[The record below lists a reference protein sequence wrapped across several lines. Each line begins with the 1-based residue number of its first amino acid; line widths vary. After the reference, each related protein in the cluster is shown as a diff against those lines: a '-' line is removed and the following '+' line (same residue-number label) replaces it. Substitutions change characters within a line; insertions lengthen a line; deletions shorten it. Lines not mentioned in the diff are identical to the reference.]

1 MTNHAV
7 LSASASHRRLNCP
20 PSVRLTER
28 IPDNGSIYAAE
39 GSEAHELC
47 EFKLRQLLG
56 MEAHNP
62 LDTPIGL
69 QYYDGTM
76 EDAATG
82 YAAFVLELLEE
93 IRKTCS
99 DPIVMVEQ
107 KLDYSR
113 WVKDGYGTGDAVIV
127 ADGTLHVV
135 DFKYGTGVPISAEG
149 NSQMRLYALGALDM
163 FGELYDIDT
172 VVTTIYQPR
181 LASISTDTISKDDL
195 LDWAENT
202 LRPLADQ
209 AYKGEG
215 DLNAGSWC
223 RFCKLRNSCRK
234 RAETNLAMA
243 QHDFKL
249 PPTLSD
255 EEIAVILDKLDD
267 LISWAGDVKEYAL
280 NAALHGTRFHG
291 WKLVEGRSNRRY
303 TDETAVAQ
311 IVSGT
316 GHDPYGNNSARA
328 EMVNNPTITGI
339 SNISRQTYDRI
350 RNAESLIHD
359 PSDWVDAVNNGEYFE
374 LQYHGHLTMDDVAS
388 ITFHGS
394 LPSQSVLDELKRRG
408 IKIYKLNGG
417 RVNEL

>member
-1 MTNHAV
+1 MANHAI
-7 LSASASHRRLNCP
+7 LSASASYRWLNCP

-39 GSEAHELC
+39 GSEAHALC
-47 EFKLRQLLG
+47 EYKLRKLLG
-56 MEAHNP
+56 MEVQNP
-62 LDTPIGL
+62 LDTPVGL
-69 QYYDGTM
+69 QYYDNTM

-93 IRKTCS
+93 IRKSCP

-107 KLDYSR
+107 RLDFSR
-113 WVKDGYGTGDAVIV
+113 WVKDGFGTGDAVIV

-135 DFKYGTGVPISAEG
+135 DFKYGTGVPVSAEC

-181 LASISTDTISKDDL
+181 LASISTDMISKTDL

-223 RFCKLRNSCRK
+223 RFCKLRNTCRK
-234 RAETNLAMA
+234 RAEANLAMA

-255 EEIAVILDKLDD
+255 EEIAMILDKLDD

-311 IVSGT
+311 IVSDT
-316 GHDPYGNNSARA
+316 GHDPYEHKLLGITAMEKLLGKKQFATLLSDLVERPQGKPVLVPTSDKRPEMTNAKNDFANN
-328 EMVNNPTITGI
+328 
-339 SNISRQTYDRI
+339 
-350 RNAESLIHD
+350 
-359 PSDWVDAVNNGEYFE
+359 
-374 LQYHGHLTMDDVAS
+374 
-388 ITFHGS
+388 
-394 LPSQSVLDELKRRG
+394 
-408 IKIYKLNGG
+408 
-417 RVNEL
+417 

>member
-7 LSASASHRRLNCP
+7 LSASASHRWLNCP

-135 DFKYGTGVPISAEG
+135 DFKYGTGVPVSAEG

-172 VVTTIYQPR
+172 VVMTIYQPR
-181 LASISTDTISKDDL
+181 LSNISMDTISKTDL

-223 RFCKLRNSCRK
+223 RFCKLRSTCRK
-234 RAETNLAMA
+234 RAEANLAVA

-267 LISWAGDVKEYAL
+267 LIGWASDIKEYAL
-280 NAALHGTRFHG
+280 NAALLGKHFDG

-303 TDETAVAQ
+303 TDEAAVAQ
-311 IVSGT
+311 IVSET
-316 GHDPYGNNSARA
+316 GRDPYEHKLLGITAMEKLLGKKQFATLLSNLVERPQGKPVLVPASDKRP
-328 EMVNNPTITGI
+328 EMT
-339 SNISRQTYDRI
+339 
-350 RNAESLIHD
+350 NAKNDFAYE
-359 PSDWVDAVNNGEYFE
+359 G
-374 LQYHGHLTMDDVAS
+374 
-388 ITFHGS
+388 
-394 LPSQSVLDELKRRG
+394 
-408 IKIYKLNGG
+408 
-417 RVNEL
+417 

>member
-1 MTNHAV
+1 MANHAV
-7 LSASASHRRLNCP
+7 LSASASHRWLNCP

-47 EFKLRQLLG
+47 EYKLRQLLG

-69 QYYDGTM
+69 RYYDGTM

-127 ADGTLHVV
+127 ADGALHVV
-135 DFKYGTGVPISAEG
+135 DFKYGTGVPVSAEG

-223 RFCKLRNSCRK
+223 RFCKLRNTCRK
-234 RAETNLAMA
+234 RAEANLAVA

-267 LISWAGDVKEYAL
+267 LIGWASDIKEYAL
-280 NAALHGTRFHG
+280 NAALLGKHFDG

-303 TDETAVAQ
+303 TDEAAVAQ
-311 IVSGT
+311 IVSET
-316 GHDPYGNNSARA
+316 GRDPYEHKLLGIPAMEKLLGKKQFATLLSNLVERPQGKPVLVPDSDKRP
-328 EMVNNPTITGI
+328 EMT
-339 SNISRQTYDRI
+339 
-350 RNAESLIHD
+350 NAKNDFAYE
-359 PSDWVDAVNNGEYFE
+359 G
-374 LQYHGHLTMDDVAS
+374 
-388 ITFHGS
+388 
-394 LPSQSVLDELKRRG
+394 
-408 IKIYKLNGG
+408 
-417 RVNEL
+417 

>member
-1 MTNHAV
+1 MANHAV
-7 LSASASHRRLNCP
+7 LSASASHRWLNCP

-47 EFKLRQLLG
+47 EYKLRQLLG

-69 QYYDGTM
+69 RYYDGTM

-99 DPIVMVEQ
+99 APIVMVEQ

-127 ADGTLHVV
+127 ADGALHVV
-135 DFKYGTGVPISAEG
+135 DFKYGTGVPVSAEG

-209 AYKGEG
+209 AYKGGG

-223 RFCKLRNSCRK
+223 RFCKLRNTCRK
-234 RAETNLAMA
+234 RAEANLAVA

-267 LISWAGDVKEYAL
+267 LIGWASDIKEYAL
-280 NAALHGTRFHG
+280 NAALLGKHFDG

-303 TDETAVAQ
+303 TDEAAVAQ
-311 IVSGT
+311 IVSET
-316 GHDPYGNNSARA
+316 GRDPYEHKLLGITAMEKLLGKKQFATLLSNLVERPQGKPVLVPDSDKRP
-328 EMVNNPTITGI
+328 EMT
-339 SNISRQTYDRI
+339 
-350 RNAESLIHD
+350 NAKNDFAYE
-359 PSDWVDAVNNGEYFE
+359 G
-374 LQYHGHLTMDDVAS
+374 
-388 ITFHGS
+388 
-394 LPSQSVLDELKRRG
+394 
-408 IKIYKLNGG
+408 
-417 RVNEL
+417 

>member
-7 LSASASHRRLNCP
+7 LSASASHRWLNCP

-47 EFKLRQLLG
+47 EFKLRKLLG

-62 LDTPIGL
+62 LDIPSGL
-69 QYYDGTM
+69 RYYDGTM

-93 IRKTCS
+93 IRKICS

-135 DFKYGTGVPISAEG
+135 DFKYGTGVPVSAEG

-181 LASISTDTISKDDL
+181 LASISTDTISKTDL

-202 LRPLADQ
+202 LRPLAEQ

-223 RFCKLRNSCRK
+223 RFCKLRNTCRK
-234 RAETNLAMA
+234 RAEANLALA
-243 QHDFKL
+243 RHDFKL

-255 EEIAVILDKLDD
+255 EEISVILDQLDD
-267 LISWAGDVKEYAL
+267 LTSWAADIREYAL
-280 NAALHGTRFHG
+280 TAALSGTHFDG
-291 WKLVEGRSNRRY
+291 WKLVEGRANRRY

-311 IVSGT
+311 AVVGA
-316 GHDPYGNNSARA
+316 GHDPYERKLLG
-328 EMVNNPTITGI
+328 ITAMEKLLGKKQF
-339 SNISRQTYDRI
+339 SDLL
-350 RNAESLIHD
+350 A
-359 PSDWVDAVNNGEYFE
+359 DWVERP
-374 LQYHGHLTMDDVAS
+374 HGKPTLVPAS
-388 ITFHGS
+388 
-394 LPSQSVLDELKRRG
+394 DKRPEMTNA
-408 IKIYKLNGG
+408 KSDFA
-417 RVNEL
+417 NE

>member
-1 MTNHAV
+1 MANHAV
-7 LSASASHRRLNCP
+7 LSASASHRWLNCP

-47 EFKLRQLLG
+47 ECKLRQLLG

-69 QYYDGTM
+69 RYYDGTM

-135 DFKYGTGVPISAEG
+135 DFKYGTGVPVSAEG
-149 NSQMRLYALGALDM
+149 NSQMCLYALGALDM

-209 AYKGEG
+209 GYKGEG

-223 RFCKLRNSCRK
+223 RFCKLRNTCRK
-234 RAETNLAMA
+234 RAEANLAVA

-267 LISWAGDVKEYAL
+267 LIGWASDIKEYAL
-280 NAALHGTRFHG
+280 NAALLGKHFDG

-303 TDETAVAQ
+303 TDEAAVAQ
-311 IVSGT
+311 IVSET
-316 GHDPYGNNSARA
+316 GRDPYEHKLLGITAMEKLFGKKQFATLLSDLVERPQGKPVLVPASDKRP
-328 EMVNNPTITGI
+328 EMT
-339 SNISRQTYDRI
+339 
-350 RNAESLIHD
+350 NAKNDFAYE
-359 PSDWVDAVNNGEYFE
+359 G
-374 LQYHGHLTMDDVAS
+374 
-388 ITFHGS
+388 
-394 LPSQSVLDELKRRG
+394 
-408 IKIYKLNGG
+408 
-417 RVNEL
+417 

>member
-1 MTNHAV
+1 MANHAI
-7 LSASASHRRLNCP
+7 LSASASYRWLNCP

-39 GSEAHELC
+39 GSEAHALC
-47 EFKLRQLLG
+47 EYKLRKLLG
-56 MEAHNP
+56 MEVQNP
-62 LDTPIGL
+62 LDTPVGL
-69 QYYDGTM
+69 QYYDNTM

-93 IRKTCS
+93 IRKSCP

-107 KLDYSR
+107 RLDFSR
-113 WVKDGYGTGDAVIV
+113 WVKDGFGTGDAVIV
-127 ADGTLHVV
+127 ADGTLHVI
-135 DFKYGTGVPISAEG
+135 DFKYGTGVPVSAEG
-149 NSQMRLYALGALDM
+149 NSQMRLYALGAVDM

-172 VVTTIYQPR
+172 VVMTIYQPR
-181 LASISTDTISKDDL
+181 LTSISMDTISKTDL

-202 LRPLADQ
+202 LRPLADL

-223 RFCKLRNSCRK
+223 RFCKLRSTCRK
-234 RAETNLAMA
+234 RAEANLAMA

-280 NAALHGTRFHG
+280 NATLHGKHFEG

-303 TDETAVAQ
+303 TDEAAVAQ
-311 IVSGT
+311 IVSDT
-316 GHDPYGNNSARA
+316 GRDPYEHKLLGITAMEKLLGKKQFATLLSNLVERPQGKPVLVPASDKRP
-328 EMVNNPTITGI
+328 EMT
-339 SNISRQTYDRI
+339 
-350 RNAESLIHD
+350 NAKNDFAYE
-359 PSDWVDAVNNGEYFE
+359 G
-374 LQYHGHLTMDDVAS
+374 
-388 ITFHGS
+388 
-394 LPSQSVLDELKRRG
+394 
-408 IKIYKLNGG
+408 
-417 RVNEL
+417 

>member
-1 MTNHAV
+1 MRMANHAI
-7 LSASASHRRLNCP
+7 LSASASYRWLNCP

-39 GSEAHELC
+39 GSEAHALC
-47 EFKLRQLLG
+47 EYKLRKLLG
-56 MEAHNP
+56 MEVQNP
-62 LDTPIGL
+62 LDTPVGL
-69 QYYDGTM
+69 QYYDNTM

-93 IRKTCS
+93 IRKSCP

-107 KLDYSR
+107 RLDFSR
-113 WVKDGYGTGDAVIV
+113 WVKDAFGTGDAVIV
-127 ADGTLHVV
+127 ADGTLHVI
-135 DFKYGTGVPISAEG
+135 DFKYGTGVPVSAEG
-149 NSQMRLYALGALDM
+149 NSQMRLYALGAVDM

-172 VVTTIYQPR
+172 VVMTIYQPR
-181 LASISTDTISKDDL
+181 LTSISTDTISKTDL

-202 LRPLADQ
+202 LRPLADL

-223 RFCKLRNSCRK
+223 RFCKLRSTCRK
-234 RAETNLAMA
+234 RAEANLAMA

-280 NAALHGTRFHG
+280 NATLHGKHFEG

-303 TDETAVAQ
+303 TDEAAVAQ
-311 IVSGT
+311 IVSDT
-316 GHDPYGNNSARA
+316 GRDPYEHKLLGITAMEKLLGKKQFATLLSNLVERPQGKPVLVPASDKRP
-328 EMVNNPTITGI
+328 EMT
-339 SNISRQTYDRI
+339 
-350 RNAESLIHD
+350 NAKNDFAYE
-359 PSDWVDAVNNGEYFE
+359 G
-374 LQYHGHLTMDDVAS
+374 
-388 ITFHGS
+388 
-394 LPSQSVLDELKRRG
+394 
-408 IKIYKLNGG
+408 
-417 RVNEL
+417 

>member
-1 MTNHAV
+1 MTNHAI
-7 LSASASHRRLNCP
+7 LAASASHRWLNCP

-135 DFKYGTGVPISAEG
+135 DF
-149 NSQMRLYALGALDM
+149 
-163 FGELYDIDT
+163 
-172 VVTTIYQPR
+172 
-181 LASISTDTISKDDL
+181 
-195 LDWAENT
+195 
-202 LRPLADQ
+202 
-209 AYKGEG
+209 
-215 DLNAGSWC
+215 
-223 RFCKLRNSCRK
+223 
-234 RAETNLAMA
+234 
-243 QHDFKL
+243 
-249 PPTLSD
+249 
-255 EEIAVILDKLDD
+255 
-267 LISWAGDVKEYAL
+267 
-280 NAALHGTRFHG
+280 
-291 WKLVEGRSNRRY
+291 
-303 TDETAVAQ
+303 
-311 IVSGT
+311 
-316 GHDPYGNNSARA
+316 
-328 EMVNNPTITGI
+328 
-339 SNISRQTYDRI
+339 
-350 RNAESLIHD
+350 
-359 PSDWVDAVNNGEYFE
+359 
-374 LQYHGHLTMDDVAS
+374 
-388 ITFHGS
+388 
-394 LPSQSVLDELKRRG
+394 
-408 IKIYKLNGG
+408 
-417 RVNEL
+417 

>member
-7 LSASASHRRLNCP
+7 LSASASHRWLNCP

-47 EFKLRQLLG
+47 EYKLRQLLG

-69 QYYDGTM
+69 RYYDGTM

-107 KLDYSR
+107 KLNYSR

-135 DFKYGTGVPISAEG
+135 DFKYGTGVPVSAEG

-163 FGELYDIDT
+163 FSELYDIDT
-172 VVTTIYQPR
+172 VVMTIYQPR
-181 LASISTDTISKDDL
+181 LTSISTDTISKTDL

-202 LRPLADQ
+202 LRPLADL

-223 RFCKLRNSCRK
+223 RFCKLRSTCRK
-234 RAETNLAMA
+234 RAEANLAMA

-249 PPTLSD
+249 PPTLSN

-267 LISWAGDVKEYAL
+267 LIGWASDIKEYAL

-303 TDETAVAQ
+303 TDEAAVTQ
-311 IVSGT
+311 IVSET
-316 GHDPYGNNSARA
+316 GRDPYEHKLLGITAMEKLLGKKQFSTLLSDLVERPQGKPVLVSTSDKRP
-328 EMVNNPTITGI
+328 EMT
-339 SNISRQTYDRI
+339 
-350 RNAESLIHD
+350 NAKND
-359 PSDWVDAVNNGEYFE
+359 FA
-374 LQYHGHLTMDDVAS
+374 
-388 ITFHGS
+388 
-394 LPSQSVLDELKRRG
+394 
-408 IKIYKLNGG
+408 
-417 RVNEL
+417 NE

>member
-1 MTNHAV
+1 MRMANHAI
-7 LSASASHRRLNCP
+7 LSASASYRWLNCP

-39 GSEAHELC
+39 GSEAHALC
-47 EFKLRQLLG
+47 EYKLRKLLG
-56 MEAHNP
+56 MEVQNP
-62 LDTPIGL
+62 LDTPVGL
-69 QYYDGTM
+69 QYYDNTM

-93 IRKTCS
+93 IRKSCP

-107 KLDYSR
+107 RLDFSR
-113 WVKDGYGTGDAVIV
+113 WVKDGFGTGDAVIV
-127 ADGTLHVV
+127 ADGTLHVI
-135 DFKYGTGVPISAEG
+135 DFKYGTGVPVSAEG
-149 NSQMRLYALGALDM
+149 NSQMRLYALGAVDM

-172 VVTTIYQPR
+172 VVMTIYQPR
-181 LASISTDTISKDDL
+181 LTSISTDTISKTDL

-202 LRPLADQ
+202 LRPLADL

-223 RFCKLRNSCRK
+223 RFCKLRSTCRK
-234 RAETNLAMA
+234 RAEANLAMA

-280 NAALHGTRFHG
+280 NATLHGKHFEG

-303 TDETAVAQ
+303 TDEAAVAQ
-311 IVSGT
+311 IVSET
-316 GHDPYGNNSARA
+316 GRDPYEHKLLGITAMEKLLGKKQFATLLSNLVERPQGKPVLVLASDKRP
-328 EMVNNPTITGI
+328 EMT
-339 SNISRQTYDRI
+339 
-350 RNAESLIHD
+350 NAKNDFAYE
-359 PSDWVDAVNNGEYFE
+359 G
-374 LQYHGHLTMDDVAS
+374 
-388 ITFHGS
+388 
-394 LPSQSVLDELKRRG
+394 
-408 IKIYKLNGG
+408 
-417 RVNEL
+417 

>member
-1 MTNHAV
+1 MANHAI
-7 LSASASHRRLNCP
+7 LSASASYRWLNCP

-39 GSEAHELC
+39 GSEAHALC
-47 EFKLRQLLG
+47 EYKLRKLLG
-56 MEAHNP
+56 MEVQNP
-62 LDTPIGL
+62 LDTPVGL
-69 QYYDGTM
+69 QYYDNTM

-93 IRKTCS
+93 IRKSCP

-107 KLDYSR
+107 RLDFSR
-113 WVKDGYGTGDAVIV
+113 WVKDGFGTGDAVIV
-127 ADGTLHVV
+127 ADGTLHVI
-135 DFKYGTGVPISAEG
+135 DFKYGTGVPVSAEG
-149 NSQMRLYALGALDM
+149 NSQMRLYALGAVDM

-172 VVTTIYQPR
+172 VVMTIYQPR
-181 LASISTDTISKDDL
+181 LTSISTDTISKTDL

-202 LRPLADQ
+202 LRPLADL

-223 RFCKLRNSCRK
+223 RFCKLRSTCRK
-234 RAETNLAMA
+234 RAEANLAMA

-280 NAALHGTRFHG
+280 NATLHGKHLEG

-303 TDETAVAQ
+303 TDEAAVAQ
-311 IVSGT
+311 IVSDT
-316 GHDPYGNNSARA
+316 GRDPYEHKLLGITAMEKLLGKKQFATLLSNLVERPQGKPVLVPASDKRP
-328 EMVNNPTITGI
+328 EMT
-339 SNISRQTYDRI
+339 
-350 RNAESLIHD
+350 NAKNDFAYE
-359 PSDWVDAVNNGEYFE
+359 G
-374 LQYHGHLTMDDVAS
+374 
-388 ITFHGS
+388 
-394 LPSQSVLDELKRRG
+394 
-408 IKIYKLNGG
+408 
-417 RVNEL
+417 

>member
-1 MTNHAV
+1 MANHAI
-7 LSASASHRRLNCP
+7 LSASASHRWLNCP

-39 GSEAHELC
+39 GSEAHALC
-47 EFKLRQLLG
+47 EYKLRKLLG

-62 LDTPIGL
+62 LDTPVGL
-69 QYYDGTM
+69 QYYDSTM

-82 YAAFVLELLEE
+82 YAAFVLELLED
-93 IRKTCS
+93 IRKSCP

-107 KLDYSR
+107 RLDFSR
-113 WVKDGYGTGDAVIV
+113 WVKDGFGTGDAVIV

-135 DFKYGTGVPISAEG
+135 DFKYGTGVPVSAEG

-172 VVTTIYQPR
+172 VIMTIYQPR
-181 LASISTDTISKDDL
+181 LSSISTDTISKADL

-202 LRPLADQ
+202 LRPLAEL

-215 DLNAGSWC
+215 EMNAGNWC
-223 RFCKLRNSCRK
+223 RFCKLRSTCRK
-234 RAETNLAMA
+234 RAEANLALA

-255 EEIAVILDKLDD
+255 EEIAVILDKLDE
-267 LISWAGDVKEYAL
+267 LIGWAGDIKEYAL
-280 NAALHGTRFHG
+280 NAALLGKHFDG

-303 TDETAVAQ
+303 TDEAKVAQ

-316 GHDPYGNNSARA
+316 GHDPYEHKLLGITAMEKLLGKKQFATLLSGLVERPQGKPVLVPASDKRP
-328 EMVNNPTITGI
+328 EMT
-339 SNISRQTYDRI
+339 
-350 RNAESLIHD
+350 NAKND
-359 PSDWVDAVNNGEYFE
+359 FAND
-374 LQYHGHLTMDDVAS
+374 
-388 ITFHGS
+388 
-394 LPSQSVLDELKRRG
+394 
-408 IKIYKLNGG
+408 
-417 RVNEL
+417 